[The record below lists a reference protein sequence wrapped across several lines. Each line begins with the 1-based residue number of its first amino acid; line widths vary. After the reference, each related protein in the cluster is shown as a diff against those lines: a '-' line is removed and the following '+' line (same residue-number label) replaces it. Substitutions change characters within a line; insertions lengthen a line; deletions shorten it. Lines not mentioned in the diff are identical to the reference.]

1 MLAKVREVS
10 PLFARFVRAKE
21 GGAFLGRL
29 DSEMGADERRQ
40 RRMQAAGDA

>member
-1 MLAKVREVS
+1 MLARMREVA

-29 DSEMGADERRQ
+29 DSEMSADERRQ
-40 RRMQAAGDA
+40 RRMQAAGDS